1 MHADHLRVLV
11 VDDMKLVR
19 QTVRSL
25 LEQSPAVGFIAE
37 AADGVSGVESAL
49 QMRPDVVVMDV
60 QMPRLNGVEA
70 TRQIK
75 AVLPQTAII
84 GFSVL
89 IDGTTSSLMADA
101 GACAMIPKEQAYDL
115 PTVIERIA
123 ALR

>member
-1 MHADHLRVLV
+1 MHANHLRVLV
-11 VDDMKLVR
+11 VDDMRPVR

-25 LEQSPAVGFIAE
+25 LEQLPAVEVAE
-37 AADGVSGVESAL
+37 ASDGIAGVESAL
-49 QMRPDVVVMDV
+49 LMRPDVVVMDV

-70 TRQIK
+70 TRRIK
-75 AVLPQTAII
+75 AVLPKTVII

-89 IDGTTSSLMADA
+89 IDGTTNAMMADA

-115 PTVIERIA
+115 PAVIERFA